1 MKSSTL
7 HTYFNIEMDKSIQGS
22 YPSFLPEEID
32 YWLNSACMAIIKT
45 RYSGLNI
52 HSSSFQQTQKRSDD
66 LRFLVSERDY
76 DVMIF
81 SKTEDYYVGD
91 MVYYEERY
99 YQCTEDAPKGDFL
112 DSKFTNINSFGN
124 GPSFDYPINYMIAL
138 GERVLIRQTATAAI
152 EADGLPAL
160 RPADITE
167 ATIENID
174 RKLSNVFSEHR
185 MLYGKANPLRVF
197 SNNKI
202 QLFTDESYS
211 IARYSLI
218 YLKMP
223 NEISIDDDS
232 DIEIFP
238 EYMWSEVVVFAAK
251 MALKNTADA
260 RLNAYSVE
268 SQSIE

>member
-32 YWLNSACMAIIKT
+32 YWLNSASLAMIKT

-52 HSSSFQQTQKRSDD
+52 HATAFQQTQKRSDD
-66 LRFLVSERDY
+66 LRFLVSEIDY

-81 SKTEDYYVGD
+81 LETEDYYVGD
-91 MVYYEERY
+91 MVYYSERY
-99 YQCTEDAPKGDFL
+99 YLCIEDAPKGEFL
-112 DSKFTNINSFGN
+112 ESKFVNINSFGN
-124 GPSFDYPINYMIAL
+124 GPSFNYPTDYMITL
-138 GERVLIRQTATAAI
+138 GERVSIRQTSAQAV
-152 EADGLPAL
+152 EADGLPAI
-160 RPADITE
+160 RTADITE
-167 ATIENID
+167 ATIENVD

-185 MLYGKANPLRVF
+185 MLCGKANPLRVF

-202 QLFTDESYS
+202 QLFTDENYS

-223 NEISIDDDS
+223 KEISIDDDS

-238 EYMWSEVVVFAAK
+238 EYMWNEVIVLAAK
-251 MALKNTADA
+251 MALKNTADG
-260 RLNAYSVE
+260 RLNAYAAE